1 MTEPAI
7 SIHNLRVVRGGNE
20 VLHNLNLDIEPGV
33 ITGLLGPSGC
43 GKTTMMRAIVGVQK
57 VASGQVTVLGQPA
70 GSSCLRAKV
79 GYVTQAPSVYE
90 DLSIEANLHYFARL
104 YGVLTARATAA
115 LEAVGLSKHSTK
127 LVRQLSGGQRARASL
142 ASALL
147 ASPEVLILDEPT
159 VGLDPVLRAELWAT
173 FHQLAGDG
181 ATLLVSSH
189 VMDEAERCDRL
200 VLMREG
206 TILAHCPPRQLL
218 ADNGASTVE
227 DAFLSLVRKPG
238 VAV

>member
-7 SIHNLRVVRGGNE
+7 SLRNLRVVRGGNE

-70 GSSCLRAKV
+70 GSSSLRAKV

-104 YGVLTARATAA
+104 YGVPTARATAA
-115 LEAVGLSKHSTK
+115 LEAVGLANHSTK
-127 LVRQLSGGQRARASL
+127 LVRQLSGGQRTRASL

-173 FHQLAGDG
+173 FHRLAGDG

-206 TILAHCPPRQLL
+206 AILAHCPPRQLL
-218 ADNGASTVE
+218 ADTGASTVE